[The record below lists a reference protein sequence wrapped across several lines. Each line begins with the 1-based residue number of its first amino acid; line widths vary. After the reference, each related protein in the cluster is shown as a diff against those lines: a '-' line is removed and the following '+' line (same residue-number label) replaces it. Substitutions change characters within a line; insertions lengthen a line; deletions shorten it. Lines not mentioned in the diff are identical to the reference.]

1 MNRKM
6 TIGPTTVEELKE
18 FQSTCPEGPLQAML
32 ARIAGTPEAYSKTDS
47 ILAEFR
53 TTLNQCKKYTP
64 IEKEALCTS
73 METVMEILRME
84 GSDGMLENY
93 LHGISL

>member
-6 TIGPTTVEELKE
+6 TIGTGTVEQLKE
-18 FQSTCPEGPLQAML
+18 FQATCPEGPLKEML
-32 ARIAGTPEAYSKTDS
+32 TRIAEVPEAYSKTDS

-53 TTLNQCKKYTP
+53 KTLLQGKKYTP
-64 IEKEALCTS
+64 TEKDALCTS
-73 METVMEILRME
+73 LEKVMEILRME
-84 GSDGMLENY
+84 GSDGMLDSY